1 MLRCVVVYKFRLTSN
16 KLCGFSLCQND
27 MSFNNFC
34 ITKKIAIPS
43 GAFVVLTNINLEF
56 TEIYNR
62 IASLLEPQ
70 NLKCIKYQ
78 PFMANRIH
86 LGGKTSELFCVHVI
100 TLQHFTQCPST
111 CKIGL
116 WCWQPAVFDTAH
128 PLCVAI
134 VCYCRACKCLCVCVW
149 LFLKNDGAQQFQHYF
164 HFFSNVLFLAKT
176 CIHNVCFVVC
186 RSMDSNCT
194 KWFAIYCLSSLQLKQ
209 PYIMSLLGVFQH

>member
-1 MLRCVVVYKFRLTSN
+1 MLRCIVVYIFRLTSN

-34 ITKKIAIPS
+34 ITKKMAIPS
-43 GAFVVLTNINLEF
+43 GSFVVLTNINLEF
-56 TEIYNR
+56 TEIYNQ

-70 NLKCIKYQ
+70 NLKCNKYQ

-116 WCWQPAVFDTAH
+116 WCWQPAVSIQPTHYVSQLYVIVGMWVFVCM
-128 PLCVAI
+128 CVTRFEKWRCSTI
-134 VCYCRACKCLCVCVW
+134 ST
-149 LFLKNDGAQQFQHYF
+149 LF
-164 HFFSNVLFLAKT
+164 SLF
-176 CIHNVCFVVC
+176 
-186 RSMDSNCT
+186 
-194 KWFAIYCLSSLQLKQ
+194 
-209 PYIMSLLGVFQH
+209 